1 MIWLKLFSYK
11 QSILFKQLKWLIEH
25 YINTKYVNATYLYI
39 YYVECYMYLIN
50 STHALL
56 IYIDNIMYNVHIGE
70 SRAVPT
76 GLQYWLILVS
86 TVFHQTLIITFIWI
100 NK

>member
-39 YYVECYMYLIN
+39 YYVEYYMYLIN
-50 STHALL
+50 ST
-56 IYIDNIMYNVHIGE
+56 NVRTNVHTLHI
-70 SRAVPT
+70 
-76 GLQYWLILVS
+76 ILS
-86 TVFHQTLIITFIWI
+86 I
-100 NK
+100 

>member
-1 MIWLKLFSYK
+1 
-11 QSILFKQLKWLIEH
+11 
-25 YINTKYVNATYLYI
+25 
-39 YYVECYMYLIN
+39 MYLIN

-76 GLQYWLILVS
+76 GLQY
-86 TVFHQTLIITFIWI
+86 
-100 NK
+100 